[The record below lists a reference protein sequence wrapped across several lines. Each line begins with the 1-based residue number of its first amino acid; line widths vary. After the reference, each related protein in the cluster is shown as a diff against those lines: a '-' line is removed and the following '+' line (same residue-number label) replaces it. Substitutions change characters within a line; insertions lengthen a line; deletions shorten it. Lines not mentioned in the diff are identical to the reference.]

1 VEHTERA
8 EGEAGGMNQEIVDRL
23 LVIVKELQAI
33 DKRDD
38 DVEAASMAA
47 IILDCLLAIHDG
59 ELGRFAEH
67 MTLWEERPKVN

>member
-1 VEHTERA
+1 MTQDIA
-8 EGEAGGMNQEIVDRL
+8 DRL

-47 IILDCLLAIHDG
+47 IILDCMLAIQND
-59 ELGRFAEH
+59 ELREFAEH